1 LGHDKITVASRPTMR
16 ILTNKRH
23 YGQLMVHSQLPQDGM
38 APKGRHHI
46 TLHHVMVDHMSFQDS
61 GIMWRELGVW
71 QDVTIIGGTIS
82 KQLFINRV

>member
-61 GIMWRELGVW
+61 GIMWRELGVARCHYYW
-71 QDVTIIGGTIS
+71 RGHLQTVIH
-82 KQLFINRV
+82 Q